1 VGTGEYG
8 TYFIGYSRSPAPI
21 ELMLQ
26 NMFVGRPEGNYDRI
40 LDVSTAVTGGLFFV
54 PPAPLLE
61 SLADDSDGDDGAAA
75 DASADRPS
83 VAGPGRDGS
92 LNIGS
97 LRGASHDE

>member
-1 VGTGEYG
+1 M
-8 TYFIGYSRSPAPI
+8 FI
-21 ELMLQ
+21 
-26 NMFVGRPEGNYDRI
+26 GRPEGNYDRI

-61 SLADDSDGDDGAAA
+61 GLADDGDGDGPEAG
-75 DASADRPS
+75 ASADRPDM
-83 VAGPGRDGS
+83 AGPERGGS